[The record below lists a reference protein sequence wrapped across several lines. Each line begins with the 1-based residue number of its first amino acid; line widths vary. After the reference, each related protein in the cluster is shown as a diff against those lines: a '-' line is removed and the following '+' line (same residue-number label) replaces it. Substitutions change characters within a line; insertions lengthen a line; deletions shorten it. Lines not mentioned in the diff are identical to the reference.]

1 MRSVA
6 GLAAIVAA
14 ASVYLYLLS
23 THLPPGPEHVQPGS
37 EGQDEAVQEYRWGRD
52 QRHSDSVFKL

>member
-1 MRSVA
+1 MRSLA

-23 THLPPGPEHVQPGS
+23 THLPPGPKHVQADS
-37 EGQDEAVQEYRWGRD
+37 EGEDEGVQEYR
-52 QRHSDSVFKL
+52 

>member
-23 THLPPGPEHVQPGS
+23 THLPPGPKPVRSGS
-37 EGQDEAVQEYRWGRD
+37 EGEDEGVQEYR
-52 QRHSDSVFKL
+52 